1 MHDLVII
8 GGGAAGQAAAMYAR
22 GKELDFLLIADRLGG
37 RVERPAPA
45 DRDYLVGNILV
56 HYDGPDADDEENL
69 LIGSSVVHRFA
80 RQLRDQRDYILQD
93 RARAVRRDGDGFVVD
108 TERSGPVAACAVI
121 VATGATPRRHPH
133 LNGNAALL
141 TELGHGTTQ
150 HRSTLTGKHVAIVG
164 ETAQALHSAAE
175 FAASALQ
182 VYLLLPGAGAADRSE
197 VALLRQRP
205 NIAVLP
211 GYQVVDVVTERARRV
226 LVIRRGDEVS
236 RLVVDAAFADLGYE
250 PASGLLHGLGV
261 TGAGGFVRVDRDH
274 ATSVP
279 GLFAAGDVTMPAG
292 EQVLTAIGDGARAA
306 RSAHFYLLTR
316 PVQPVM
322 R

>member
-1 MHDLVII
+1 MRDLVII

-37 RVERPAPA
+37 RVERPAA
-45 DRDYLVGNILV
+45 VDRDYLVGNILV
-56 HYDGPDADDEENL
+56 HYDGPDADDEENM

-80 RQLRDQRDYILQD
+80 RQLRGQRDYILQD
-93 RARAVRRDGDGFVVD
+93 RARAVRRDGDSFVVD
-108 TERSGPVAACAVI
+108 TERSGPVAASAVI
-121 VATGATPRRHPH
+121 VATGAAPRRHPH

-141 TELGHGTTQ
+141 ADLGHGTTQ
-150 HRSTLTGKHVAIVG
+150 HCAALAGKRVAVVG
-164 ETAQALHSAAE
+164 ETTQALHSAAE

-182 VYLLLPGAGAADRSE
+182 VYLLLPSAGAADRSE
-197 VALLRQRP
+197 VALLQQRP

-211 GYQVVDVVTERARRV
+211 GYQVVDIVAEHARRA
-226 LVIRRGDEVS
+226 LVIRRGDELS

-250 PASGLLHGLGV
+250 PASGLLRDLGV

-322 R
+322 S